1 MAAGIVLPGAVPAA
15 IFMARPEHFNLHDD
29 GTAMRRSPKNLVPG
43 IRHLFR
49 RRSPGDVQLGQV
61 LIDRGVITAEQL
73 EAALAEQRKRLIET
87 GQAVRLGHVITD
99 LGLASE
105 EVVVEAINENFRLS
119 VASLSDNIR
128 ELILRQRGPL
138 AERLPPPAIPI
149 WLKLCIGALLIVTVT
164 IVTFSTIIINKQK
177 ARLFDQTVMVGTVSL
192 NYFANNARIPLI
204 DDDILSLNTLIKE
217 ATDTE
222 GLRYAVVTDAKGLI
236 RAHTD
241 VNQIG
246 TPLSAATPTQPPVTR
261 GKVSYYS
268 FVTPSGEQMLNLY
281 RDVVFQDK
289 ILGTVHVGVSLDF
302 IEHLVAREKGSIIY
316 VTLVMMIIGL
326 AIAVYLGLRFSRP
339 ITQLVAATEAI
350 GKGDYRYRVEL
361 NRQDELGNLA
371 TAFNQMGEELLR
383 HTLTR
388 QSFGK
393 YVGEEVLEMI
403 IADPEKMWLKGHKND
418 ATILFAD
425 IRGFTAY
432 AEAREPERVVEMLNT
447 YFDIATRA
455 ILDYGGYVD
464 KFIGDGVL
472 GVFGVPVY
480 RNDHV
485 ERTVRAALDLMDQLR
500 SRNVQGNPLL
510 SSVGIGIHTGPVVSG
525 NIGSPAKMEYTVIGD
540 TVNLA
545 SRLSSLACPGEVL
558 VTDAVV
564 SALRPLIQ
572 VEPAGSRAIKGKTA
586 PVETFRVLSIK
597 QRSHVKST
605 G

>member
-1 MAAGIVLPGAVPAA
+1 
-15 IFMARPEHFNLHDD
+15 
-29 GTAMRRSPKNLVPG
+29 
-43 IRHLFR
+43 
-49 RRSPGDVQLGQV
+49 
-61 LIDRGVITAEQL
+61 
-73 EAALAEQRKRLIET
+73 
-87 GQAVRLGHVITD
+87 
-99 LGLASE
+99 
-105 EVVVEAINENFRLS
+105 
-119 VASLSDNIR
+119 
-128 ELILRQRGPL
+128 
-138 AERLPPPAIPI
+138 
-149 WLKLCIGALLIVTVT
+149 
-164 IVTFSTIIINKQK
+164 
-177 ARLFDQTVMVGTVSL
+177 
-192 NYFANNARIPLI
+192 
-204 DDDILSLNTLIKE
+204 
-217 ATDTE
+217 
-222 GLRYAVVTDAKGLI
+222 
-236 RAHTD
+236 
-241 VNQIG
+241 
-246 TPLSAATPTQPPVTR
+246 
-261 GKVSYYS
+261 
-268 FVTPSGEQMLNLY
+268 
-281 RDVVFQDK
+281 
-289 ILGTVHVGVSLDF
+289 VSLDF

-326 AIAVYLGLRFSRP
+326 AIAIYLGLRFSRP

-425 IRGFTAY
+425 IRGFTAF
-432 AEAREPERVVEMLNT
+432 AESREPERIVEMLNT

-485 ERTVRAALDLMDQLR
+485 ERTVRAALDLMDQFR
-500 SRNVQGNPLL
+500 SRNNPGNPLL

-545 SRLSSLACPGEVL
+545 SRLSSIARPGEVL

-564 SALRPLIQ
+564 SALRPLIR
-572 VEPAGSRAIKGKTA
+572 VEPAGNRAIKGKTA
-586 PVETFRVLSIK
+586 PVATFRVLSIE
-597 QRSHVKST
+597 QRSHVKAT
-605 G
+605 E